1 MIGIFGYRTI
11 DFQELGINL
20 GSFIYLIIANN
31 YFVILNFLN
40 MIVSFQGS
48 VFCLIILMVMICW
61 KAILV
66 GHLVN

>member
-1 MIGIFGYRTI
+1 MIGILGYQTT
-11 DFQELGINL
+11 DFQELGTKL

-40 MIVSFQGS
+40 MNASFQGIA
-48 VFCLIILMVMICW
+48 FCLIILMVMICW
-61 KAILV
+61 KVILV